1 MRTTITV
8 RARSHQLGPKPH
20 CRRRGA
26 GLPGATMMGPPPI
39 QSADADEDAASLHAQ
54 ISALKV
60 MRRRLKAFRRRK
72 RQRVE
77 EPEDDVSM
85 ITAETVKETLSLY
98 SAARLEDRL
107 PPRLLLPPRITPYYP
122 HGRSGRSASG
132 LCSRAM

>member
-8 RARSHQLGPKPH
+8 RAHSHQLGPSP
-20 CRRRGA
+20 A
-26 GLPGATMMGPPPI
+26 AAVAAPGCPNKMMGPPPI

-85 ITAETVKETLSLY
+85 ITAETVKETQSLY
-98 SAARLEDRL
+98 TAARVEDRM
-107 PPRLLLPPRITPYYP
+107 PPRLLDVVYDACTGGSAGPRAPAP
-122 HGRSGRSASG
+122 R
-132 LCSRAM
+132 C